1 MFLFHGASVLMVR
14 KETGIVPQDK
24 ARVITVQVR
33 RGDSDENRL
42 AAYEVPVEAGQ
53 SVLGVLQYI
62 YDRLDSTLAFSCSC
76 RIGLCA
82 ACLVRVNGKVV
93 RACTTLAEGD
103 MLIEP
108 YKDAAVI
115 RDLVTQ
121 LPPLAK

>member
-1 MFLFHGASVLMVR
+1 MVGKGARIAS
-14 KETGIVPQDK
+14 QDK

-33 RGDSDENRL
+33 RGAGDESQL
-42 AAYEVPVEAGQ
+42 AVYEVPVEPGQ

-62 YDRLDSTLAFSCSC
+62 YDHLDPTLAFSYSC
-76 RIGLCA
+76 RIGLCS
-82 ACLVRVNGKVV
+82 ACLMRVNGKVV

-121 LPPLAK
+121 LPPLTK